1 MGRRIVFYFVL
12 LVANSQTLRTIA
24 LKQSKGPL
32 CHLWKIPKVNF
43 LTGIFPS
50 AIPSDSM
57 SNLSKIRFH
66 SSIGIDDDALDV
78 KVYVLLVTI
87 LRNSLIS

>member
-1 MGRRIVFYFVL
+1 MAL
-12 LVANSQTLRTIA
+12 LVCQ
-24 LKQSKGPL
+24 
-32 CHLWKIPKVNF
+32 CVVNF

-66 SSIGIDDDALDV
+66 SSIGIDEEAFDV
-78 KVYVLLVTI
+78 KVYVLLGTNKI
-87 LRNSLIS
+87 FITKLGCLRTVCKP